1 MIDFNEIVRIIIAR
15 GYRAEIREVAKDGTV
30 REAISIAR
38 PESNIS
44 PVIYLDTFNFSEFE
58 NLDAIADELISIAE
72 KHFLKEDLD
81 LSFIYD
87 WEQVKS
93 KLYLCMG
100 YRCNFNPLIFTKP
113 FLADIVQY
121 IRIKMDDI
129 AGDEGIVATVVV
141 SNDMAQHWRDD
152 NNLDADEIFA
162 VATANAQDD
171 YIVEDL
177 WIMFGADP
185 SVNMS
190 PSEMLVL
197 SNQDKHYGAGVL
209 TCTKILNETSDRF
222 GGKDFYIVPSSTHE
236 VLAIRPRDEVNADS
250 LRSMVQMVNDNEL
263 TQKELLSYSVY
274 FYERESETVK
284 QAG

>member
-30 REAISIAR
+30 REAISIAK

-81 LSFIYD
+81 LNFIYD

-113 FLADIVQY
+113 SLADIVHY
-121 IRIKMDDI
+121 SRSKM
-129 AGDEGIVATVVV
+129 G
-141 SNDMAQHWRDD
+141 
-152 NNLDADEIFA
+152 
-162 VATANAQDD
+162 
-171 YIVEDL
+171 
-177 WIMFGADP
+177 
-185 SVNMS
+185 
-190 PSEMLVL
+190 
-197 SNQDKHYGAGVL
+197 
-209 TCTKILNETSDRF
+209 
-222 GGKDFYIVPSSTHE
+222 
-236 VLAIRPRDEVNADS
+236 
-250 LRSMVQMVNDNEL
+250 
-263 TQKELLSYSVY
+263 
-274 FYERESETVK
+274 
-284 QAG
+284 